1 MRLANL
7 STRQIFAIVSLVVGA
22 LIAEFFILEGTIGVV
37 EPSNRNSALS
47 SVEIRREGFEI
58 HFVTRNRRFS
68 VVDFLTEH
76 GTRRQTMVIRESFF
90 MDRQDGREGPPNAT
104 VAVEGMI
111 DGRIRFSFQEPGER
125 GDILTDRVYRVI
137 KTSNGESPNF
147 YIYFSMID
155 GRKLRI
161 ERNVELS
168 TRDLITLDS
177 SIQ

>member
-104 VAVEGMI
+104 VAVE
-111 DGRIRFSFQEPGER
+111 E
-125 GDILTDRVYRVI
+125 
-137 KTSNGESPNF
+137 
-147 YIYFSMID
+147 
-155 GRKLRI
+155 
-161 ERNVELS
+161 
-168 TRDLITLDS
+168 
-177 SIQ
+177 